1 MDKTEEISVS
11 PLRLRIGVVCI
22 VFWWAPIWAAAPAI
36 AKWLGNS
43 DTGQVT
49 FWIMAIQTVIGLL
62 GILIAGK
69 QVLALMKTVPRKK
82 LAKTVWH
89 VLVHGNFEQQG

>member
-1 MDKTEEISVS
+1 VASALSFVSRSFESPSFVSAIIS
-11 PLRLRIGVVCI
+11 
-22 VFWWAPIWAAAPAI
+22 AWAAAPAI

-49 FWIMAIQTVIGLL
+49 FCIMAIQTVIGLL

-69 QVLALMKTVPRKK
+69 QVLALMKKVPRKQ

-89 VLVHGNFEQQG
+89 VLVHGKLEQQVQ